1 MQRYVWYYV
10 LSKIWRNMR
19 RDMEID
25 RNGRFENLLKL
36 VRGQK
41 IFYSRDQGGDS
52 PISEKS
58 ENFHF

>member
-25 RNGRFENLLKL
+25 RNGGFENLLKL

-41 IFYSRDQGGDS
+41 IFYSRDQGGDCPMS
-52 PISEKS
+52 GKS

>member
-1 MQRYVWYYV
+1 
-10 LSKIWRNMR
+10 MR

-25 RNGRFENLLKL
+25 RNGGFENLLKL

-41 IFYSRDQGGDS
+41 IFYSRDQGGDCPMS
-52 PISEKS
+52 GKS

>member
-1 MQRYVWYYV
+1 
-10 LSKIWRNMR
+10 MR

-41 IFYSRDQGGDS
+41 IFYSRDQGGDC

-58 ENFHF
+58 ENFRF

>member
-1 MQRYVWYYV
+1 
-10 LSKIWRNMR
+10 MR

-36 VRGQK
+36 VGGQK
-41 IFYSRDQGGDS
+41 IFYSRDQGGDC